1 MKFTPCALSGAYL
14 IDPQPHEDDRGSFAR
29 IWCRNEFREHGL
41 DDRLVQC
48 NTSWNRKAH
57 TLRGMHYQLP
67 PAAETKMVKCIRG
80 AIFDVIV
87 DLRPD
92 SPTFLRWYG
101 AELRA
106 QTGRMLYIPM
116 GFAHGF
122 MTLTDDTEILYFM
135 SDFFAPELARG
146 LRWNDSRLDIRWPQA
161 PAVISDRDAHYA
173 DLDMA
178 SLSPFVAQHR
188 APS

>member
-1 MKFTPCALSGAYL
+1 MIFTPCDLRGAYL
-14 IDPQPHEDDRGSFAR
+14 IDPEPHEDDRGSFAR

-48 NTSWNRKAH
+48 NTSWNRKAG

-80 AIFDVIV
+80 AIFDVIA
-87 DLRPD
+87 DLRPH

-106 QTGRMLYIPM
+106 ESGRMLYIPM

-122 MTLTDDTEILYFM
+122 RTLTDDTEILYFM
-135 SDFFAPELARG
+135 SDFFAPELSRG
-146 LRWNDSRLDIRWPQA
+146 LRWSDPQLAIDWPGP
-161 PAVISDRDAHYA
+161 PAVISARDNAYPDLVKA
-173 DLDMA
+173 DLNAFA
-178 SLSPFVAQHR
+178 SLPL
-188 APS
+188 